1 MLPEAPAAQPQTA
14 RHGGSAKA
22 LSAYPAAP
30 VGNSKGIPPPKPPPH
45 YRKQRGTT
53 GARKS
58 DRPPCGARR
67 EQQRRALRNPRDTTA
82 NRAARRERESPIGP
96 PFGAHREQQRR
107 ALRTPRGT
115 TANRAAR
122 RERSRKSR
130 GARRRRDEASCVVP
144 PLASGYF
151 PWARCRLTRR
161 NSRSAVCALRFARA
175 A

>member
-1 MLPEAPAAQPQTA
+1 MKNE
-14 RHGGSAKA
+14 R
-22 LSAYPAAP
+22 
-30 VGNSKGIPPPKPPPH
+30 
-45 YRKQRGTT
+45 
-53 GARKS
+53 
-58 DRPPCGARR
+58 PCGARR
-67 EQQRRALRNPRDTTA
+67 EYRRRTPRSLRRTTATPAARRERESPIGTPCGARRECGRRALRYPRGTTA

-96 PFGAHREQQRR
+96 PCGARREQQRR
-107 ALRTPRGT
+107 TLRNPRDT
-115 TANRAAR
+115 TANRSAR
-122 RERSRKSR
+122 RERSRKPR